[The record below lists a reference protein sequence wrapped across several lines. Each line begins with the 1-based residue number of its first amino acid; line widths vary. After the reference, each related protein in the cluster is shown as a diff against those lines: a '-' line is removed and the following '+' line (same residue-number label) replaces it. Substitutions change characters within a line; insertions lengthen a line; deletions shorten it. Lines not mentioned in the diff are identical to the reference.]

1 MFADKNCRGR
11 IMKNVKIEQVLWLV
25 IATIFTGMMLFFVK
39 DSTSATAIAW
49 SFTAI
54 VGTFIGV
61 DLAVMLKKTS
71 EMTMGNFK
79 HMNKHRYIIS
89 LIVFALLLGIS
100 FYLASI
106 GRNCDGLYASFGM
119 GFLVVVGGLVAGVEG
134 NKMVTN
140 NSGIDDPSF

>member
-1 MFADKNCRGR
+1 
-11 IMKNVKIEQVLWLV
+11 MKSVKTEQVLWLV
-25 IATIFTGMMLFFVK
+25 LATVFTGGMLFFVT

-71 EMTMGNFK
+71 EMSMGK
-79 HMNKHRYIIS
+79 YKAMNKHRYIIS
-89 LIVFALLLGIS
+89 LVIFALLLALS
-100 FYLASI
+100 FYLAAK

-119 GFLVVVGGLVAGVEG
+119 GFLVVTGGLVAGVEG

-140 NSGIDDPSF
+140 HSPIEDGEAE